1 MTSLEQND
9 APPSV
14 TKVLRPGSYT
24 AHRLQHATPDHIH
37 LTTRRCF
44 IGPIPE
50 GWLKSHRKSWYGEY
64 INLSNYSSRAATFSA
79 SPGVSQQKRITGLD
93 GASSTAAF
101 APSFPQP
108 RDVETNDEE
117 DRPEDE
123 NSSDAVDQDSDEGD
137 ALTERS
143 LEDARDGVQGLE
155 SETTL
160 TQPHSV
166 SRKKKWLHSQR
177 HDPMFRK
184 KAKATK
190 ATDASSFVTA
200 PSQPSTSPQEQ
211 FRAKRRP
218 SFVTA
223 LEPPDHKPDEPTS
236 SSHKGVSGSSP
247 MVSVRQDSGSNN
259 SPIAGDGT
267 DSRTSLLPHR
277 ENKQESNP
285 GQDDSE
291 PHESASV
298 EDATFVPTA
307 AAANHVSSGLVRFNL
322 PTEVKQRGGIT
333 KPDSSQISR
342 RRSWRFFRQ
351 GQAHPG
357 EIVKTEKMLVRIDTA
372 MAELPHEYDENAS
385 IKTSSRTLEKWRE
398 YVVVCR
404 ESHKDE
410 ESDFVIQLYKTRVIP
425 AMENP
430 HATKRCT
437 HEIALLRK
445 STRVNLYSSL
455 DKTLVMWLPWKGGT
469 KIFLLRPRSSSSSV
483 EWYTF
488 LRHALGWKRSQDLQV
503 NVPDLSVTLQVIDPF
518 TDIEAAR
525 AAASKSSGDE
535 AALVKTMEAEKA
547 VANVLIQRCV
557 GMLHGSKEW
566 SEVLKAWSEHEKMGL
581 AWKRYDR
588 LEWVHGA
595 NEQRMY
601 GTLAMQKSHEL
612 ELRPKK
618 HYSTNVKPSE
628 QPAMDEPPP
637 VEGFLIRL
645 TSQRGR
651 VQRLGKMFF
660 KRLYFFTHDHYLC
673 YCRPAKA
680 LPPPPPK
687 TSLAKTSNIP
697 SASEIIQKT
706 PIVYAVNPYPLK
718 DGKIGWLSK
727 GTAVSIERAD
737 EEAYTEAERRTNSL
751 LNAEGYINI
760 CQIIRVRKVHRG
772 STPADANVDYGS
784 DVDFHE
790 AVSDSRQDDGKTDVF
805 DDDRTFELVLNN
817 GLVIRLQA
825 YNKETNNE
833 WMTRLRKLV
842 EYWKLRT
849 ADDMTLLKSVRQANL
864 ETLGIDEE
872 MEAHLGQFAEKWEV
886 SRAVAS
892 PYLFNIC
899 GISCCRA
906 ITMSGVLY
914 RKPRKHTTFLK
925 CGVIL
930 AHGALLIFHGTLRK
944 RTGEEIPHIQHERQ
958 TTIDLKNCYIY
969 SGLVTEGDLLYQ
981 NRTFDSNHPGHSALP
996 RIYTG
1001 DGWTSTDEDTMTTF
1015 VIWQVKSRSFFK
1027 ANDETEEGG
1036 TRRTLRY
1043 VSRLGVPG
1051 RSMVFKARSRA
1062 ERDHWV
1068 MSVGMEIERL
1078 QGGEEV
1084 RVVEK

>member
-1 MTSLEQND
+1 MMR
-9 APPSV
+9 
-14 TKVLRPGSYT
+14 RPQ
-24 AHRLQHATPDHIH
+24 LFKQHATPEHVH

-79 SPGVSQQKRITGLD
+79 SPGVSQHKRITGLD
-93 GASSTAAF
+93 GASSTSAF

-108 RDVETNDEE
+108 RDVQDDDEE
-117 DRPEDE
+117 DGSEDE
-123 NSSDAVDQDSDEGD
+123 DSGDGVDQDGNQGD
-137 ALTERS
+137 ALTERN
-143 LEDARDGVQGLE
+143 LEDARDEVHGLG
-155 SETTL
+155 SETTS
-160 TQPHSV
+160 TDPHST
-166 SRKKKWLHSQR
+166 SPRSKWLQSPRHGPISREKSKSQ
-177 HDPMFRK
+177 P
-184 KAKATK
+184 TK

-200 PSQPSTSPQEQ
+200 LSQPSTSPQEQ

-223 LEPPDHKPDEPTS
+223 LEPPGPKPEEPGP
-236 SSHKGVSGSSP
+236 SSHKAVPGNSP
-247 MVSVRQDSGSNN
+247 KVSVRQDSGTNN
-259 SPIAGDGT
+259 SPITGDGT

-277 ENKQESNP
+277 QNTEESSP
-285 GQDDSE
+285 GQDRLKANKMVRS
-291 PHESASV
+291 
-298 EDATFVPTA
+298 EDATA
-307 AAANHVSSGLVRFNL
+307 APAATAANHVSSGLVRFNL
-322 PTEVKQRGGIT
+322 PTEVKQRGGST
-333 KPDSSQISR
+333 NPNSSQISR
-342 RRSWRFFRQ
+342 RRSWRHFRQ

-357 EIVKTEKMLVRIDTA
+357 EIVKTEKMLVRIDTSLT
-372 MAELPHEYDENAS
+372 ELPQEYDENAS

-404 ESHKDE
+404 ESRKDE
-410 ESDFVIQLYKTRVIP
+410 ESDFAIQFYKTRVIP
-425 AMENP
+425 AMEDA
-430 HATKRCT
+430 HTMKRCT

-455 DKTLVMWLPWKGGT
+455 DKTLVIWLPWKGGT

-518 TDIEAAR
+518 KDIEAAR

-535 AALVKTMEAEKA
+535 AALMKTVEAENA

-557 GMLHGSKEW
+557 DMLQGSKEW
-566 SEVLKAWSEHEKMGL
+566 SEVLKAWSQHEKMGL

-618 HYSTNVKPSE
+618 HYSTSVKPVE
-628 QPAMDEPPP
+628 RPVMDEPAP
-637 VEGFLIRL
+637 VEGFLVRL

-687 TSLAKTSNIP
+687 TSLAKTSSIP
-697 SASEIIQKT
+697 SASEITQKT
-706 PIVYAVNPYPLK
+706 PIVYAVNPYPLSG
-718 DGKIGWLSK
+718 GKIGWLSK
-727 GTAVSIERAD
+727 GTAASIERAD

-760 CQIIRVRKVHRG
+760 CQIVRVRKVHRG
-772 STPADANVDYGS
+772 STPADVNIDHGS

-790 AVSDSRQDDGKTDVF
+790 AVSNSRQDDGKTDVF

-825 YNKETNNE
+825 YNKETKHE

-849 ADDMTLLKSVRQANL
+849 ADDMALLKSVRQANL

-892 PYLFNIC
+892 PHLFNIC

-930 AHGALLIFHGTLRK
+930 AHGSLLVFHGTLRK

-981 NRTFDSNHPGHSALP
+981 NRTFDSNHPGYNALP

-1027 ANDETEEGG
+1027 ANDETEQGG
-1036 TRRTLRY
+1036 SRRTLRY